1 MTASDSPN
9 DPPAPSGPR
18 TLPGTVTVRC
28 RENGPLVVELP
39 GDAGLTLRVTDHL
52 GNAFPLPTGKRAVA
66 LCRCGQTATRPFCDG
81 SHRTCGFSA
90 ADVAAPPP

>member
-1 MTASDSPN
+1 MTAP
-9 DPPAPSGPR
+9 DPPLETSAPSDPR
-18 TLPGTVTVRC
+18 TPPGTVTVRC

-39 GDAGLTLRVTDHL
+39 ADAGLALRVTDHL
-52 GNAFPLPTGKRAVA
+52 GNAFGLPTGKRAVA

-90 ADVAAPPP
+90 ADIAPPPP